1 MRLVKQC
8 VPLTFCSRNK
18 WEDIIWSRLDLMSA
32 WLSDAVSRHSFFR
45 ASRPAVSFSSTNVW
59 VACTVYTYE
68 QMCVFVCMYVCYCAT
83 ERLKADAKTATHNL
97 LEHGVKDN
105 SVVVQRYLLSDNSL
119 NSDKL
124 GSILRRSDWYGIRL
138 YQFERKKKSWSSL

>member
-1 MRLVKQC
+1 MPDCLMLSHGTPSSEPPDLQSAFPAPTC
-8 VPLTFCSRNK
+8 GLLALSIHTNK
-18 WEDIIWSRLDLMSA
+18 LI
-32 WLSDAVSRHSFFR
+32 
-45 ASRPAVSFSSTNVW
+45 
-59 VACTVYTYE
+59 
-68 QMCVFVCMYVCYCAT
+68 YCAT
-83 ERLKADAKTATHNL
+83 ERLKTDAKTATHNL

-138 YQFERKKKSWSSL
+138 YHFERKKKS